1 MTKIFKQLAR
11 HWAVCLAVFALL
23 FVQAYC
29 DLSLPDYTSKIVDT
43 GIQQGGIESPLPQ
56 TVRKSTLDALSLLMS
71 EEDAQKLQ
79 NAYQYYLQDDGV
91 LQLRTDL
98 TEDERTALEEAVTT
112 PDIVLYMAAAQAAN
126 TPAGQTGMA
135 MTGLAEMQSADSTA
149 SDTDT
154 GTETVAPT
162 ADDLDTVCGQ
172 FAAMSQMPGFSRD
185 AIQQQLTGAIGQLDE
200 TVVENM
206 KSQSLLLVQ
215 LEYEAQGIAH
225 DVQMHYLYKVGGQ
238 MLGLTLLMVAVA
250 VAVGFLASRV
260 SAAIG
265 RDLRRETFS
274 SVIHFSN
281 AEIENFSTA
290 SLITRTTNDIQQVQ
304 FVCVML
310 LRMVAYAPILGIGG
324 VLHVVGNSSGLSWII
339 VLDVAIL
346 LLLIIFLMNVAMP
359 KFKIMQTLVDRLNL
373 VSREILTGIMPVR
386 AFSREQF
393 EEQRFDKANKD
404 LMGTQLFT
412 NRAMVAMMPFMTLI
426 MNGTSLLIV
435 WFGGKAM
442 DAGNMQVGEMIAF
455 ITYTMQIVMSFLML
469 AMVAVMLPRAGVA
482 ANRIDEVIRTKATI
496 NDPDEATA
504 KPLLE
509 HKNWQ
514 GEVGFHDVSFRFPG
528 ADSDAL
534 EHISF
539 TAKPGET
546 TAIIG
551 STGCGK
557 STLLNLIP
565 RFYDATGGSVTV
577 DGIDV
582 RNMPQAQLH
591 DLLGYVPQKGVLF
604 SGSIDS
610 NLKFGGEQITD
621 ADVKKAASIAQ
632 ATEFID
638 AKPEGYQSPIAQ
650 GGSNVSGGQKQ
661 RLSIARAIAKKPKI
675 YLFDD
680 SFSALDFKTDVA
692 LRRALKAET
701 GNATVIIVAQRI
713 STVLH
718 ANQIL
723 VLDEGRLVGK
733 GTHAQLMASC
743 PEYQEIAR
751 SQLSQKELDL
761 ETLNTEKEGE

>member
-1 MTKIFKQLAR
+1 MGKIFKQLAR
-11 HWAVCLAVFALL
+11 HWAACLAVVALL

-43 GIQQGGIESPLPQ
+43 GIQQGGIESPLPE
-56 TVRKSTLDALSLLMS
+56 TVRQSTLDALSLLMS
-71 EEDAQKLQ
+71 EEDADALQ
-79 NAYQYYLQDDGV
+79 NAYGYYLQDDGV
-91 LQLRTDL
+91 LKLRSDL
-98 TEDERTALEEAVTT
+98 TDAERTALEDAVTT
-112 PDIVLYMAAAQAAN
+112 PDIVLYMAAAQNAN
-126 TPAGQTGMA
+126 APAGQNAAAMA
-135 MTGLAEMQSADSTA
+135 PLSGYQSEEETAGAEAETMTA
-149 SDTDT
+149 
-154 GTETVAPT
+154 APT
-162 ADDLDTVCGQ
+162 AEDLDAVCGQ
-172 FAAMSQMPGFSRD
+172 FTALAQMPGFSREM
-185 AIQQQLTGAIGQLDE
+185 IQQQLASAIEQVDE
-200 TVVENM
+200 TTLSSM
-206 KSQSLLLVQ
+206 ASQATLLVS
-215 LEYEAQGIAH
+215 LEYEAQGVSH
-225 DVQMHYLYKVGGQ
+225 DVQMAYLFRVGGQ
-238 MLGLTLLMVAVA
+238 MLALTLLMAVVAIL
-250 VAVGFLASRV
+250 VGLIASRV
-260 SAAIG
+260 SASIG
-265 RDLRRETFS
+265 RELRRETFS

-304 FVCVML
+304 FTCVIL

-324 VLHVVGNSSGLSWII
+324 VMHVTQGNTGLAWII
-339 VLDVAIL
+339 VLDVAVL
-346 LLLIIFLMNVAMP
+346 LLLITVLMSIAMP
-359 KFKIMQTLVDRLNL
+359 KFKIMQTLVDKLNL
-373 VSREILTGIMPVR
+373 VSREILTGVMPVR
-386 AFSREQF
+386 AFSRESF
-393 EEQRFDKANKD
+393 EEKRFDAASRE

-412 NRAMVAMMPFMTLI
+412 NRAMGAMMPFMTLI

-482 ANRIDEVIRTKATI
+482 AERIDEVIRTKATI
-496 NDPDEATA
+496 NDPDEAVA
-504 KPLLE
+504 KPAQE
-509 HKNWQ
+509 HENWQ
-514 GEVGFHDVSFRFPG
+514 GEVEFHDVSFRFPG

-565 RFYDATGGSVTV
+565 RFYDVTGGSVTV

-604 SGSIDS
+604 SGTIDS
-610 NLKFGGEQITD
+610 NLKFGGEHITD
-621 ADVKKAASIAQ
+621 ADVKKAAAIAQ

-661 RLSIARAIAKKPKI
+661 RLSIARAIAKDPKI

-692 LRRALKAET
+692 LRRALKAQT
-701 GNATVIIVAQRI
+701 DNATVIIVAQRI

-761 ETLNTEKEGE
+761 KSLNTEKEGE

>member
-11 HWAVCLAVFALL
+11 HWAVCLVVFALL

-29 DLSLPDYTSKIVDT
+29 DLALPDYTSKIVDT

-56 TVRKSTLDALSLLMS
+56 TVRQSTLDTLSLLMS

-91 LQLRTDL
+91 LQLRSDL
-98 TEDERTALEEAVTT
+98 TEDERTALEDAVTT

-126 TPAGQTGMA
+126 TPAGQNSMG
-135 MTGLAEMQSADSTA
+135 MTGLAEMPSAA
-149 SDTDT
+149 AGTD
-154 GTETVAPT
+154 TETVTPT
-162 ADDLDTVCGQ
+162 AADLDTVCSQ
-172 FAAMSQMPGFSRD
+172 FAAMSQMPGFDRSML
-185 AIQQQLTGAIGQLDE
+185 QKQLDSAMSQLDS
-200 TVVENM
+200 TLLENL

-215 LEYEAQGIAH
+215 LEYEAQGVARN
-225 DVQMHYLYKVGGQ
+225 VQMGYLFRVGGQ
-238 MLGLTLLMVAVA
+238 MLALTLLMVAVA

-274 SVIHFSN
+274 SVIGFSN

-304 FVCVML
+304 FVCVIL

-324 VLHVVGNSSGLSWII
+324 VLHVVGSSSGLSWIV

-346 LLLIIFLMNVAMP
+346 LLLIIFLMSVAMP
-359 KFKIMQTLVDRLNL
+359 KFKVMQQLVDRLNL

-386 AFSREQF
+386 AFSREKF
-393 EEQRFDKANKD
+393 EEQRFDKANRE

-442 DAGNMQVGEMIAF
+442 DAGTMQVGEMIAF

-482 ANRIDEVIRTKATI
+482 ADRIDEVIRTKATI
-496 NDPDEATA
+496 HDPDEAAA
-504 KPLLE
+504 KAAQAHTDWRGVVQFE
-509 HKNWQ
+509 
-514 GEVGFHDVSFRFPG
+514 DVSFRYPG

-565 RFYDATGGSVTV
+565 RFYDVTGGKVTV

-582 RNMPQAQLH
+582 RKMPQAQLH

-604 SGSIDS
+604 SGTIDS
-610 NLKFGGEQITD
+610 NLKFGGEDITD
-621 ADVKKAASIAQ
+621 AQVQKAAAIAQ
-632 ATEFID
+632 ATDFIE

-661 RLSIARAIAKKPKI
+661 RLSIARAIAKDPKV

-680 SFSALDFKTDVA
+680 SFSALDYKTDVT
-692 LRRALKAET
+692 LRRALKAQT
-701 GNATVIIVAQRI
+701 DNATVIIVAQRI

-733 GTHAQLMASC
+733 GTHAQLMVSC

-751 SQLSQKELDL
+751 SQLSQKELALD
-761 ETLNTEKEGE
+761 TLNTEKEGE